1 MMKFS
6 EDKLTYPCRKQV
18 YRAADKNGNFM
29 GDVIGLE
36 GETMMESPFDTG
48 YEKGKICYDLPMIH
62 EIQRTTTD
70 NLARLA
76 EPFKRLK
83 DAKTYPVIK
92 SNGLEAKRQEVEKV
106 LRNTNVP

>member
-1 MMKFS
+1 
-6 EDKLTYPCRKQV
+6 
-18 YRAADKNGNFM
+18 M

-36 GETMMESPFDTG
+36 GETVNGIPLLIPVMKE
-48 YEKGKICYDLPMIH
+48 GKICYDLPMIH
-62 EIQRTTTD
+62 EIQRTATN

-92 SNGLEAKRQEVEKV
+92 SKGLEAKRQEVEKL
-106 LRNTNVP
+106 LRNINVT